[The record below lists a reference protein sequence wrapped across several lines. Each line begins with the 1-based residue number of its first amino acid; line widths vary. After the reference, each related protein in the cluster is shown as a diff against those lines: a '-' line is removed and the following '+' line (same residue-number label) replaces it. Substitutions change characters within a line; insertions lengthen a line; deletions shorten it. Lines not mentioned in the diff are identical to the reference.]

1 MIKENDEDEEEFMEA
16 EEGDNNII
24 NAEEDDIK

>member
-24 NAEEDDIK
+24 NAKEDDIK

>member
-16 EEGDNNII
+16 EEGDTNII